1 MVRWDLDRDSC
12 CRRLIRLGWS
22 LWLWLSQAAYHQL
35 PCRSGTLLRVQSGG
49 VMTACAVEVVMMFD
63 EWLGELITDFPADV
77 DGVNDVKLV
86 KGLEDAVNAGAVSVR
101 AALGDFGDGQWHI
114 DGFEC
119 RKDFAA

>member
-1 MVRWDLDRDSC
+1 
-12 CRRLIRLGWS
+12 
-22 LWLWLSQAAYHQL
+22 
-35 PCRSGTLLRVQSGG
+35 
-49 VMTACAVEVVMMFD
+49 MTACAVEVVMMRD
-63 EWLGELITDFPADV
+63 KWLGELITDFPTDV

-101 AALGDFGDGQWHI
+101 AALGDFGDSQWHI